1 MLGMR
6 TATTVFVAGSLLV
19 FASCSSSSNDQTDG
33 GGYAAFGNTGTG
45 ANNTGAT
52 GASNTGA
59 TGTGNTGTGNT
70 GTGLTGTGAGTSSD
84 CALGNACSTQG
95 SSCVNADVQCTCN
108 NGVWNPCNIVIGG
121 SGGAGTGATG
131 TGNTGTGNT
140 STGATGAGGGSTGDG
155 GTAGQ
160 NSGTGGSC
168 ATADSA
174 AKSSPQIL
182 YFVID
187 ATGSMREI
195 PASGSTNGQR
205 KWDVLRTV
213 WPELVDNLPDTWA
226 VGMMEWACPTC
237 PATAYAPAG
246 LVPIAGL
253 DATQRDALKNG
264 LTADVMGGYTPT
276 ECAYEYALDQVK
288 NWPATGDFVDAPRF
302 IVLLTDGVPTVTD
315 NCQVLGA
322 IKAGSIP
329 LNETQY
335 GGLIA
340 TVAQGTLDTGIST
353 FVGGVPGS
361 DEPQG
366 ANYDPMY
373 MLSLLAA
380 AGGMALPNCTPAPGT
395 MLCPDSTVPVINAL
409 GTAYCDQ
416 HGGNPQLTA
425 RGTYCHYD
433 LTQGDFATGLRQALK
448 AIKAKLVSCSY
459 PVPAPP
465 PPFVMVDTTTVKV
478 IYKQGGTTD
487 VELTYATANDCAQ
500 GGQWYYSE
508 QDPLTTLPTKL
519 DLCPDACTMVQSDL
533 DASIDIRFECL
544 GEV

>member
-1 MLGMR
+1 LATGGR
-6 TATTVFVAGSLLV
+6 TTTNTGGVAN
-19 FASCSSSSNDQTDG
+19 SS
-33 GGYAAFGNTGTG
+33 TGTG
-45 ANNTGAT
+45 ATGD
-52 GASNTGA
+52 
-59 TGTGNTGTGNT
+59 
-70 GTGLTGTGAGTSSD
+70 TS
-84 CALGNACSTQG
+84 CALGNACSTPN
-95 SSCVNADVQCTCN
+95 STCVNGNVECKCQS
-108 NGVWNPCNIVIGG
+108 GVWNPCTIVTGG
-121 SGGAGTGATG
+121 GGTGGAGA
-131 TGNTGTGNT
+131 N
-140 STGATGAGGGSTGDG
+140 ATGANGGGSTIGDG
-155 GTAGQ
+155 GTGGQ
-160 NSGTGGSC
+160 DTGTGGSC

-174 AKSSPQIL
+174 AKSSPQVL

-187 ATGSMREI
+187 ATGSMRDI

-205 KWDVLRTV
+205 KWDVLMTV
-213 WPELVDNLPDTWA
+213 WPEVVDNLPETWA

-237 PATAYAPAG
+237 PMTAYAPAS

-264 LTADVMGGYTPT
+264 LTVDVMGGYTPT
-276 ECAYEYALDQVK
+276 ECAYDYALDQVK
-288 NWPATGDFVDAPRF
+288 NWQAPAEFVDAPRF
-302 IVLLTDGVPTVTD
+302 IVLLTDGVPTVTND
-315 NCQVLGA
+315 CQTLGA

-329 LNETQY
+329 LNEAQY

-340 TVAQGTLDTGIST
+340 TVAQGTLDTDIKT
-353 FVGGVPGS
+353 FIGGVPGS

-380 AGGMALPNCTPAPGT
+380 AGGMAVPNCTPEAGT
-395 MLCPDSTVPVINAL
+395 MLCPDSTVPEINAL

-433 LTQGDFATGLRQALK
+433 LTQGDFAEGLRQALK

-465 PPFVMVDTTTVKV
+465 PPFVMLNSTTVQV
-478 IYKQGGTTD
+478 IYKQGGTQN
-487 VELTYATANDCAQ
+487 VPLSYATANDCAQ

-508 QDPLTTLPTKL
+508 QDPVTSLPTKL
-519 DLCPDACTMVQSDL
+519 DLCPDACAMVQSDL
-533 DASIDIRFECL
+533 DATIDIRFECL